1 MSGCVFPLLTKAGAK
16 PSEICTK
23 SVVAQKRE
31 SKLLKIPFGPLCD
44 YFRLLNG
51 LDVHGL

>member
-1 MSGCVFPLLTKAGAK
+1 MLPLLTKAGAK
-16 PSEICTK
+16 PFQICTK

-31 SKLLKIPFGPLCD
+31 SKLLNIPFGPLCD

-51 LDVHGL
+51 LDVDGL